1 MNRSLQRVRTRSSR
15 ALSRALS
22 TTKKKQSAS
31 SVRVSPKLVA
41 GLSLATGVAIGRW
54 SIPSKEDYRALP
66 SGLPRTCCDED
77 LTDAQRALPTKLSR
91 VVGKGNVLDGRKETT
106 QTLPFLT
113 GARLGGGGQALAIVT
128 PRSLQ
133 DVVQCV
139 KLIVDAKCVI
149 LPQGANTGLTGG
161 SVPRKNTKD
170 NRPVVLISMKYLDAI
185 FPIDG
190 GKRVVCM
197 AGAGLATLSRELPE
211 WFPDRESH
219 SILGSTFLNPSTA
232 AGVALGSGGTQLR
245 KGPAYTDRA
254 MYIRGMCSVD
264 SY

>member
-1 MNRSLQRVRTRSSR
+1 MFCLTSRLTVNRSLQRVRRTR
-15 ALSRALS
+15 AFS

-31 SVRVSPKLVA
+31 SLSPKLVA
-41 GLSLATGVAIGRW
+41 GLSLAAGVAIGRW
-54 SIPSKEDYRALP
+54 SLPSKEDYRVLP

-77 LTDAQRALPTKLSR
+77 LTDVQRALPAKLSR
-91 VVGKGNVLDGRKETT
+91 VVGKDNVLDGRKETT

-161 SVPRKNTKD
+161 SVPRKNTND
-170 NRPVVLISMKYLDAI
+170 NRPVVLISLKYLDAI

-254 MYIRGMCSVD
+254 MYIKGMC
-264 SY
+264 